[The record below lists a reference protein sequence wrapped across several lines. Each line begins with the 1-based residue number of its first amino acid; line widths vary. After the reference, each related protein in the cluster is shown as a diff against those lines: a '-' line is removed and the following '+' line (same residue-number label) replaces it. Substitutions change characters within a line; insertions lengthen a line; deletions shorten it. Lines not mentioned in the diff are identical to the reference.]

1 MQAISAGL
9 APDLREIDSHGTDM
23 ANATRR
29 KGCFAEMDGI
39 CVAEVL
45 VVAVFSCHHLVILN
59 QEAIGTVRTYLEA
72 RREPCRWPF
81 VGHVPRTR
89 HDFGGPLNI

>member
-9 APDLREIDSHGTDM
+9 APDLREIDSHGTGM

-29 KGCFAEMDGI
+29 KGCFAKMDGI

-45 VVAVFSCHHLVILN
+45 VVAVFSCHHLVTLN
-59 QEAIGTVRTYLEA
+59 QEAIGTVRAYLEA
-72 RREPCRWPF
+72 PASRADGRLLAMYRERGMTLVAP
-81 VGHVPRTR
+81 
-89 HDFGGPLNI
+89 